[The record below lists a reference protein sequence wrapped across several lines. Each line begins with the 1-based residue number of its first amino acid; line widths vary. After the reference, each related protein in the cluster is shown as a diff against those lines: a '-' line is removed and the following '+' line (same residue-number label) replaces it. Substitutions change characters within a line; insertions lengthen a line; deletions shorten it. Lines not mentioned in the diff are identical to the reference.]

1 MHTGKNM
8 NGGKIKSDVKIQ
20 IGVCFTYRKKDSQPK
35 AACGIQAVIK
45 NVSPE
50 IFGASKQPQSLLWE
64 YCSSHSNAQR
74 QHKDNVNDS
83 PYCVYTFLPASR
95 HENKVYL
102 LCLASDHHTM
112 MQLQP
117 AGHRSRSCVPSY
129 SHSSKPEEKNPSFFK
144 MSLPSLFLPNATF
157 CYDKVQLVLG
167 MLLKIQKELAIC
179 LSYMLYKLSVLTSN

>member
-74 QHKDNVNDS
+74 QRKDNVNDS
-83 PYCVYTFLPASR
+83 PNCVYTFLPASR

-157 CYDKVQLVLG
+157 CMIRCSLCWGCFWKYRNNLPY
-167 MLLKIQKELAIC
+167 A
-179 LSYMLYKLSVLTSN
+179 

>member
-74 QHKDNVNDS
+74 QRKDNVNDS
-83 PYCVYTFLPASR
+83 PNCVYTFLPASR

-129 SHSSKPEEKNPSFFK
+129 SHSSKPEEKILHFLKWVFPPCFCPTLHSA
-144 MSLPSLFLPNATF
+144 MIRCSLCWGCFWKYRKNLPYA
-157 CYDKVQLVLG
+157 
-167 MLLKIQKELAIC
+167 
-179 LSYMLYKLSVLTSN
+179 